1 VGPIPPIPK
10 PTDKLSPELV
20 SELEEALAGFS
31 MEQALQGVDQLPRER
46 IPEDTLVEA
55 RVVGLHEDKVFV
67 DLGVREQ
74 GYFSLKETEEPPEV
88 GKTLQ
93 VRIVRFDPENSIY
106 EVALPARAAEIAAWE
121 EITVGMLVEARV
133 TGVNAGGLE
142 CEVNHIRGFIPLS
155 HIAPY
160 RVTNPEEYVGQ
171 RLTCVVIEAN
181 RERRNLVLSRRAA
194 IEREQ
199 EAAREALWAQL
210 QPGQVVEGLV
220 RKLMDFGAFVDLGG
234 VDGLLHIS
242 QISWGRIHHPSQV
255 LQEGQ
260 RIKVKVLSV
269 DRASKRISLAYRDL
283 AGDPWEQVTTKY
295 PENSVVRGKVTRIMP
310 YGAFVELE
318 PGVEGLVH
326 ISELA
331 WKKVWRVSDVVKEGQ
346 EVDVVVMSVDPQARR
361 ISLSMKHLSPPPEET
376 PPEEKEVAPAEPSA
390 QEVPPSPPAEEV
402 APVAEAPAQSPPDKP
417 KKPPKPE
424 RPLRGGLGPSPLGK
438 KFGLNW

>member
-1 VGPIPPIPK
+1 
-10 PTDKLSPELV
+10 
-20 SELEEALAGFS
+20 
-31 MEQALQGVDQLPRER
+31 
-46 IPEDTLVEA
+46 
-55 RVVGLHEDKVFV
+55 
-67 DLGVREQ
+67 
-74 GYFSLKETEEPPEV
+74 
-88 GKTLQ
+88 
-93 VRIVRFDPENSIY
+93 
-106 EVALPARAAEIAAWE
+106 
-121 EITVGMLVEARV
+121 
-133 TGVNAGGLE
+133 
-142 CEVNHIRGFIPLS
+142 
-155 HIAPY
+155 
-160 RVTNPEEYVGQ
+160 
-171 RLTCVVIEAN
+171 
-181 RERRNLVLSRRAA
+181 
-194 IEREQ
+194 
-199 EAAREALWAQL
+199 
-210 QPGQVVEGLV
+210 
-220 RKLMDFGAFVDLGG
+220 MDFGAFVDLGG